1 MVWKTGKP
9 KAGLT
14 GLGKSLARRRRGP
27 TYPFKALRQNAARYF
42 YRRRGDESLMSVY
55 AIFLRPPVGN
65 NFEFCV
71 PWCTIFQYIRK
82 L

>member
-14 GLGKSLARRRRGP
+14 GLGKSLAGRRRGP
-27 TYPFKALRQNAARYF
+27 EAFKALRQNAVPRSF